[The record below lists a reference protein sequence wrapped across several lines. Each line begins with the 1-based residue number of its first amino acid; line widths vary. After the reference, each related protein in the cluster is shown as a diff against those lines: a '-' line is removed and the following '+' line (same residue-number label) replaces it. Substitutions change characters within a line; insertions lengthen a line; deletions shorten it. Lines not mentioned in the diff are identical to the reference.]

1 MSQTKGTRRPL
12 IAHRCLNSTQLG
24 SLLNLV
30 SIPVACGTKGLF
42 VGSRAACWKL
52 TERCF
57 PHWGTPLLVMG
68 CRHSSSCA
76 SVSKN
81 IECWSLLETN
91 AALCFVLSLPGY
103 SPPALQAFSPP
114 APPPGSLGAPRTSGN
129 PNRVW
134 ARNVAGC
141 PMTGSW
147 VSKTAFPK
155 RNLGFLLKSFL
166 LPSVFLFFHFCN
178 WYHRSLSGSSP
189 QHKSPSW
196 FYFPSLPTSVSP
208 ITAPFKIYL
217 QEIYFSSSPLSPFFA
232 TTSN

>member
-1 MSQTKGTRRPL
+1 MWDEGTLCGIKGSMLEAHWALFSSLGNTSPGHGLQTFKLVCFGFQKHWVL
-12 IAHRCLNSTQLG
+12 IFAGDKCCFMLCSLPAWLLTPST
-24 SLLNLV
+24 
-30 SIPVACGTKGLF
+30 AGLF
-42 VGSRAACWKL
+42 
-52 TERCF
+52 
-57 PHWGTPLLVMG
+57 
-68 CRHSSSCA
+68 
-76 SVSKN
+76 
-81 IECWSLLETN
+81 
-91 AALCFVLSLPGY
+91 
-103 SPPALQAFSPP
+103 PAR
-114 APPPGSLGAPRTSGN
+114 PPPGSLGAPRTSGN
-129 PNRVW
+129 LNRVW